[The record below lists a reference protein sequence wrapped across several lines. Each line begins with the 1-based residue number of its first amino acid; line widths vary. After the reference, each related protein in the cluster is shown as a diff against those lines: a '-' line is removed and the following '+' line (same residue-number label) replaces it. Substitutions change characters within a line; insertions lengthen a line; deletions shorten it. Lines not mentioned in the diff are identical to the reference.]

1 MDLRRGA
8 IWWADLGEPLG
19 SEPGYRRPVLIVQDD
34 RFNESN
40 LATVI
45 VLALTSNLKYGMMPG
60 NVLLTREQSGLA
72 KDSIA
77 NATQLITIDK
87 RWLDEYVEDV
97 PTSAMRQIEH
107 GLRAVLGL

>member
-8 IWWADLGEPLG
+8 IWWADLAEPLG

-60 NVLLTREQSGLA
+60 NVLLTRGQSGLA

-87 RWLDEYVEDV
+87 RWLDEYVGDA
-97 PTSAMRQIEH
+97 PASAMRQIEH
-107 GLRAVLGL
+107 GLRTVLGL